1 MSAAVY
7 SDPNKL
13 PAGILA
19 LVVHIAFFALLYF
32 GFSWQNERPVVTS
45 VELWQSLP
53 EVSPAVPV
61 KVEEV
66 IPPPAKVE
74 EVIKPDI
81 VIPDKKPEKKTEKKP
96 EVKPPEKKPPEIRPE
111 VKKTVE
117 AKKVSAQPA
126 KPAVSAAEQQAA
138 HDRIAQEAATGRV
151 VDEYVSKIAAKIR
164 HNTVMPP
171 DVPNDAR
178 AEFLVTLL
186 PGGRVLKAKLSKSS
200 GNVAYDTAV
209 ERAILRSD
217 PLPLPADTSLF
228 SRFRELKLD
237 FKPVE

>member
-7 SDPNKL
+7 SDPYKL
-13 PAGILA
+13 PAGIMA
-19 LVVHIAFFALLYF
+19 LVVHVAFFALLYF
-32 GFSWQNERPVVTS
+32 GFSWQSDRPVVTS

-53 EVSPAVPV
+53 EVAPAVPA

-66 IPPPAKVE
+66 VPPPAKIE

-81 VIPDKKPEKKTEKKP
+81 VIPDKKPEKKHEKKP
-96 EVKPPEKKPPEIRPE
+96 EVKPPEKKPE
-111 VKKTVE
+111 VKPVSKPE
-117 AKKVSAQPA
+117 AKKAPAQPA
-126 KPAVSAAEQQAA
+126 PQKPSISAAEQQAA
-138 HDRIAQEAATGRV
+138 RDRIAQEAATGRV
-151 VDEYVSKIAAKIR
+151 VDEYISKIAAKIR

-171 DVPNDAR
+171 DVANDAR

-200 GNVAYDTAV
+200 GNAAYDNAV

-217 PLPLPADTSLF
+217 PLPLPTDTSLF
-228 SRFRELKLD
+228 NRFRELKLD